1 MSHVFISYARSTAN
15 EAQQTAAALR
25 ALGYEVWRDD
35 ELPPHR
41 DYTEVIEE
49 RLREAGA
56 VVVIWSADAV
66 KSQWVRAEANVA
78 REAGTLVQLRVDGAT
93 PPLPFNQIQ
102 CADLSHW
109 SGQRTHPEWRKVADS
124 VRDLVGRGAAAGAAK
139 PIEQEIRFCKAADGV
154 RIAYSQVGSG
164 PPLLKTANWLNHLEY
179 DWDGPVWSELF
190 KRMSAEH
197 TLIRY
202 DERGNGLSDWNAEE
216 LSLDAYV
223 QDMEAV
229 VGAAG
234 LERFPIFAISQG
246 GCVAIEY
253 AARHPDRVTHLVL
266 VNAFARGWRH
276 ASSQAFIASVEA
288 MKVLMGRGWDSETP
302 AFRQLFEALL
312 LPGANTLQSRAFDT
326 MQRATTSPENAVRL
340 LETFGRMDV
349 RHRLAEIRTPTLV
362 LHSRDDRFIPARLGQ
377 EVAAGIAGARFVGLT
392 SNNHILL
399 PDEPAFERLTG
410 EMRAFLAQDG

>member
-1 MSHVFISYARSTAN
+1 MSQVFISYARSTAN
-15 EAQQTAAALR
+15 EAQQIAAAVR
-25 ALGYEVWRDD
+25 SLGYAVWRDD

-49 RLREAGA
+49 RLREAEA
-56 VVVIWSADAV
+56 VVVVWSAEAV

-102 CADLSHW
+102 CADLSQW
-109 SGQRTHPEWRKVADS
+109 SGQRSHPEWRKVADS
-124 VRDLVGRGAAAGAAK
+124 ITALIGREAAARAK
-139 PIEQEIRFCKAADGV
+139 PIEQEVRFCRAADGV
-154 RIAYSQVGSG
+154 RIAYSQVGNG

-179 DWDGPVWSELF
+179 DWDGPVWSDLF
-190 KRMSAEH
+190 LRMSAEH

-216 LSLDAYV
+216 LSLHAYV

-253 AARHPDRVTHLVL
+253 AARHPERVSRLVL
-266 VNAFARGWRH
+266 LNAFARGWRH
-276 ASSQAFIASVEA
+276 SSSQAFIASVEA
-288 MKVLMGRGWDSETP
+288 MKVLMARGWDSQSP
-302 AFRQLFEALL
+302 VFRQMFAALL
-312 LPGANTLQSRAFDT
+312 LPGANTLQSQAFDT
-326 MQRATTSPENAVRL
+326 MQRASASAENAVRL
-340 LETFGRMDV
+340 IETFGQMDV
-349 RHRLAEIRTPTLV
+349 RHRLAEIRAPTLV
-362 LHSRDDRFIPARLGQ
+362 LHSRDDRFIPSRLGQ
-377 EVAAGIAGARFVGLT
+377 EIAAGIAGARFVGLP

-399 PDEPAFERLTG
+399 PDEPAFERLAS
-410 EMRAFLAQDG
+410 EMEAFLARDG